1 MTTKTNINQHHEII
15 QHAAILASAKDDSTP
30 NSRKPGT
37 QLSFNFTET
46 EAQVLAD
53 NRKVTSVPL
62 EAVALKLTTTTQPY
76 TVGGSFTS
84 GCTFAQYEQALS
96 SIHPLHP
103 ARLFLPTPT
112 VSRKNT
118 KEQIERAISGAYPY
132 RTCTVRPVEKTDKK
146 YVFHVHIGSDRRE
159 TEVGDESLSDF
170 TCRAT
175 VKWKDTPLIESV
187 DISRYT
193 EQNEFVDELPS
204 IIKSAEQ
211 VLNSTAWNKPYTHML
226 KLFKCRPLYHGSW
239 LLESELASEVIDTW
253 SEVARACGQRVGRAD
268 RPQQFVEMN
277 LAEEVQRM
285 IAQAEAKVNS
295 TTVGD
300 KTHTKALESIAELAS
315 TITKLKNSIG
325 LATSSLDAS
334 VEHLKSIWDSVKAK
348 PKYYIT
354 EKGQTFCGDAEEKML
369 ALDLDHL
376 GEFKDAFLSAEYDP
390 TKVGQE
396 QAGYIMKLTPITPS
410 IISRLEEDT
419 ASALRTACQNGL
431 LKIINGLELR
441 NELQNYANGKEEAHG
456 ILLTYNFI
464 QLV

>member
-1 MTTKTNINQHHEII
+1 MTTKTIINQHHETI
-15 QHAAILASAKDDSTP
+15 QHAAVLSSAKDDFTV
-30 NSRKPGT
+30 NTKPGT

-46 EAQVLAD
+46 EVDVLAD
-53 NRKVTSVPL
+53 NKKVTSVPL
-62 EAVALKLTTTTQPY
+62 EIITINLTKTTQPY

-84 GCTFAQYEQALS
+84 GCSFSQYEQALDL
-96 SIHPLHP
+96 IHPLHP

-118 KEQIERAISGAYPY
+118 KEQIERAISGAYPH
-132 RTCTVRPVEKTDKK
+132 RTCTIRPVEKTDKK
-146 YVFHVHIGSDRRE
+146 YIFHVHIGSDRRE
-159 TEVGDESLSDF
+159 TEIGDESLSDF

-175 VKWKDTPLIESV
+175 VTWGNTPFIESV

-193 EQNEFVDELPS
+193 EEGSFVDELPS

-239 LLESELASEVIDTW
+239 LLESELASEVIDAW

-268 RPQQFVEMN
+268 RPEQFVEMN

-315 TITKLKNSIG
+315 TITKLKTSIG
-325 LATSSLDAS
+325 LATDSLDAS
-334 VEHLKSIWDSVKAK
+334 VEHLKGIWENVKAQ

-369 ALDLDHL
+369 ALDLDAL
-376 GEFKDAFLSAEYDP
+376 GDSKEAFFNAEYDAS
-390 TKVGQE
+390 KVGQE
-396 QAGYIMKLTPITPS
+396 QAGYIMKLTPITPT
-410 IISRLEEDT
+410 IISRLDPST
-419 ASALRTACQNGL
+419 AVALKTACTNGL

-441 NELQNYANGKEEAHG
+441 NELQSYANGKEDPNPTL
-456 ILLTYNFI
+456 INYSFI
-464 QLV
+464 KLV

>member
-1 MTTKTNINQHHEII
+1 MTTKTNINQHHETI
-15 QHAAILASAKDDSTP
+15 QHAAVLASAKDDFTT
-30 NSRKPGT
+30 NNLKPGI

-46 EAQVLAD
+46 EVDVLAD
-53 NRKVTSVPL
+53 NQKVTSVPL
-62 EAVALKLTTTTQPY
+62 EMVALNLNRTTQPY

-84 GCTFAQYEQALS
+84 GCSFNQYEQALDL
-96 SIHPLHP
+96 IHPLHP

-118 KEQIERAISGAYPY
+118 KEQIERAISGAYSY
-132 RTCTVRPVEKTDKK
+132 RTCTIRPVEKTDKK
-146 YVFHVHIGSDRRE
+146 YIFHVHIGSDRRE

-175 VKWKDTPLIESV
+175 VTWGNTPFIEAV

-193 EQNEFVDELPS
+193 EHCTFVDELPS

-239 LLESELASEVIDTW
+239 LLESELASEVIDAW

-268 RPQQFVEMN
+268 HPEHFVEMN

-315 TITKLKNSIG
+315 TITKLKTSIG

-334 VEHLKSIWDSVKAK
+334 VEHLKSIWDNVKAK
-348 PKYYIT
+348 PKYYMT

-369 ALDLDHL
+369 AINFEGL
-376 GEFKDAFLSAEYDP
+376 GDFKDNFLSAEYDAS
-390 TKVGQE
+390 KVGQE

-410 IISRLEEDT
+410 IISRLEDDT
-419 ASALRTACQNGL
+419 ASALRTACQNGM

-441 NELQNYANGKEEAHG
+441 NELQSYANGKEEANEL
-456 ILLTYNFI
+456 LLTYNFI